1 MDERVRLDALGIIDR
16 VIGIL
21 KSKDGKDTQE
31 LKDISNHTIH
41 NASVFQD
48 ECSVSIAVLIYA
60 LSKVIDRYKEGSL
73 EYKLLLELF
82 ESEKKNLQ
90 NGDEQSFNG
99 TMKKLFSE
107 ISKIDSKINLYV
119 QEVISQAQ
127 IKKGS
132 KLCEHGLSCAK
143 ASEVLGISQWDL
155 MHYLGKTNLTEE
167 NINAID
173 LKSRLKFAKRLF
185 S

>member
-1 MDERVRLDALGIIDR
+1 MDERVRRDALRIIER
-16 VIGIL
+16 VISLLEAKEGRDIF
-21 KSKDGKDTQE
+21 E
-31 LKDISNHTIH
+31 LKELSNHTIH
-41 NASVFQD
+41 NASIFQD
-48 ECSVSIAVLIYA
+48 ECSVSMAVLVYA
-60 LSKVIDRYKEGSL
+60 LSKVISRYSENI
-73 EYKLLLELF
+73 EYKRLLGLF
-82 ESEKKNLQ
+82 EIERKNLQ
-90 NGDEQSFNG
+90 NNDEQSFNSA
-99 TMKKLFSE
+99 MKILFSE
-107 ISKIDSKINLYV
+107 ISKMDNKINLYV

-155 MHYLGKTNLTEE
+155 MHYLGKTTLTEE
-167 NINAID
+167 NINPID